1 MMAWCTP
8 LAVGWLTA
16 PTCCPPPS
24 LLPLIVEEQGVS
36 LSGVPLWVGQPEANN
51 VLRNWSPEEH
61 KYQPARLKAAAKRLL
76 LAAACNPRSASLER
90 HPDLVVPQDSV
101 V

>member
-1 MMAWCTP
+1 MFYA
-8 LAVGWLTA
+8 AK
-16 PTCCPPPS
+16 
-24 LLPLIVEEQGVS
+24 GVS

-90 HPDLVVPQDSV
+90 HPGDSFISFFRFNFHV
-101 V
+101 L